1 MRIRHKLT
9 LGYAVAALLIA
20 LVGYLTAYIG
30 EQTLTRHI
38 SELSEDIA
46 DHLAS
51 EVDLRVQS
59 RLEEFQ
65 AYSKTHML
73 RQRLAESNEE
83 YAAMMD
89 RENFIEEMN
98 DEWTSVSREEITPFM
113 RDLMENDLSREF
125 KDIMD
130 FYKNKHG
137 YQVFGEIFVTNRYGV
152 NVAES
157 LKTWD
162 FLQSDEEWWQIAK
175 EEGLYVGHVE
185 YDRSSGVYVVDLGVR
200 VEGSEGEFLGVL
212 NVALSVEELF
222 GVIIDAY
229 SKDVVKERQPT
240 AYSILTDEAKYLYST
255 RPFNRFD
262 EAPELLPPGVTKL
275 SQLNKRTGT
284 FMRENQEGEKL
295 VCAYAR
301 APVHGEPNG
310 LGWLVVTE
318 HNRDRLFTPVADFKN
333 TTYGISLAVL
343 VCGLLFGT
351 MVSRSIS
358 KRLENLRN
366 DARTIG
372 EGNLD
377 HRVESEKDD
386 EIGELCRE
394 FDEMAQN
401 LKRIT
406 ASRDELNQEITQRE
420 QAEEKLRETLEE
432 LRRSNAELEQ
442 FAYVASH
449 DLQEPLR
456 KVRAFG
462 ARLQSKCKEDLTD
475 KGKDYLERMLN
486 AAERMSDLIND
497 LLMLSRV
504 TTKARPFQSVD
515 LAKIAG
521 QVRSDLETRIEDVSG
536 RVEINDLPTIE
547 ADSTQMR
554 QVMQNLIGNA
564 LKFHREDEPP
574 FVRVEGNLHEEDGEE
589 MCELRISDN
598 GIGFKEKYLDRIFTV
613 FQRLH
618 ARDEFPGT
626 GMGLALCRKIV
637 ERHDGE
643 ITAKSKPGEG
653 STFIIT
659 LPVHHA
665 GEEEGEG
672 NEETD
677 HDPDG

>member
-9 LGYAVAALLIA
+9 LGYALAALLIA
-20 LVGYLTAYIG
+20 LVGYLTAYVG

-65 AYSKTHML
+65 AYSKTHLL
-73 RQRLAESNEE
+73 RQRLAESNEK
-83 YAAMMD
+83 YAAMTD
-89 RENFIEEMN
+89 REGFIEEMN
-98 DEWTSVSREEITPFM
+98 EEWTSVPRDLETTFM
-113 RDLMENDLSREF
+113 LELMENDLSREF
-125 KDIMD
+125 LDIMS
-130 FYKNKHG
+130 FYENKHG
-137 YQVFGEIFVTNRYGV
+137 YEVFGEIFVTNRYGV

-157 LKTWD
+157 HKTWD
-162 FLQSDEEWWQIAK
+162 FLQSDEEWWQVAQEK
-175 EEGLYVGHVE
+175 GLYVGPVE
-185 YDRSSGVYVVDLGVR
+185 YDRSSEVYVVDLGIR

-240 AYSILTDEAKYLYST
+240 AYSILTREAKYLYST
-255 RPFNRFD
+255 RTFIRFE
-262 EAPELLPPGVTKL
+262 EAPELLPPGVTEL
-275 SQLNKRTGT
+275 SELKRTGT
-284 FMRENQEGEKL
+284 FMRENQEGEEL

-301 APVHGEPNG
+301 APIHGEPNG

-318 HNRDRLFTPVADFKN
+318 HNRDRLFTPVMRFKN

-351 MVSRSIS
+351 IVSRSIS
-358 KRLENLRN
+358 KRLERLRN
-366 DARTIG
+366 DAAAIG
-372 EGNLD
+372 AGNLD
-377 HRVESEKDD
+377 HRVESTKDD
-386 EIGELCRE
+386 EIGELSRD

-406 ASRDELNQEITQRE
+406 ASRDELNQEIEQRE
-420 QAEEKLRETLEE
+420 KAEEKLRATLAE

-462 ARLQSKCKEDLTD
+462 ARLDSKCKEELTD

-486 AAERMSDLIND
+486 AAKRMSDLIND

-504 TTKARPFQSVD
+504 TTKARPFESVD
-515 LAKIAG
+515 LKRVVG
-521 QVRSDLETRIEDVSG
+521 EVQSDLETRIEDVGG
-536 RVEINDLPTIE
+536 RVEVDELPTID
-547 ADSTQMR
+547 ADATQMR
-554 QVMQNLIGNA
+554 QVFQNLIGNA
-564 LKFHREDEPP
+564 LKFHRDDEPP
-574 FVRVEGNLHEEDGEE
+574 VVRVEGELYEDEEGEE
-589 MCELRISDN
+589 MCEIRVSDN

-637 ERHDGE
+637 GRHAGE
-643 ITAKSKPGEG
+643 ITATSRPGEG
-653 STFIIT
+653 STFYIT

-665 GEEEGEG
+665 EEEGESD
-672 NEETD
+672 EQTD